1 MDRKEK
7 RKKAN
12 NIAFFFFNASIFFNR
27 FNETRKEEIKMAG
40 YRRGTREERE
50 MRKKSDELRLI
61 DKEIARKLM
70 DQVFS
75 NMYAGKIYAHH
86 VLASAKVFED
96 IKRKY
101 DYIDEDVLRT
111 RFAIVY
117 DNLIKYWDI
126 WFRYLK

>member
-1 MDRKEK
+1 
-7 RKKAN
+7 
-12 NIAFFFFNASIFFNR
+12 
-27 FNETRKEEIKMAG
+27 MAG
-40 YRRGTREERE
+40 YRRGTKEEKE
-50 MRKKSDELRLI
+50 MREKAMNLRQI
-61 DKEIARKLM
+61 EKEIARKLM

-75 NMYAGKIYAHH
+75 NGFAGRIYAHH

>member
-1 MDRKEK
+1 
-7 RKKAN
+7 
-12 NIAFFFFNASIFFNR
+12 
-27 FNETRKEEIKMAG
+27 MAG

-86 VLASAKVFED
+86 VFASNNVYED
-96 IKRKY
+96 IRKKY
-101 DYIDEDVLRT
+101 PHIDENRLRT
-111 RFAIVY
+111 RFAVVY
-117 DNLIKYWDI
+117 DDLIRYWDI
-126 WFRYLK
+126 YNKYLK